1 MYNNL
6 RPQHQEPEYVR
17 LRSHHHLE
25 YFKLLTR
32 AVNSV
37 SNLFALNK
45 QQLMVST
52 AYKTFVFVYVCVTY
66 ENDQLQLA
74 ICIDIWIYQIYK
86 RVLKSH
92 SNCN

>member
-6 RPQHQEPEYVR
+6 RPQQQEPEYVR

-45 QQLMVST
+45 QQLMVSI
-52 AYKTFVFVYVCVTY
+52 ACKTFVYMCVIY

-86 RVLKSH
+86 RVIKSH